1 MDTFLKYISD
11 HGLIDEHQDMKG
23 RTMYDFHNYKKRLPS
38 IEKELSNKK
47 VIINLDANAD
57 ILFDVKLSRDIMESH
72 NFTDSFIRDFYKNY
86 TKILS
91 AIRGITF
98 KDDFIPYVESKNY
111 GGWHGVNA
119 IAASGEIANHFGLPQ
134 SIVRDLLI
142 WYILE
147 GTGQMFFDMADADF
161 TSSFDSVNYPNMER
175 FKQALLTFFTKFMGF
190 RERDIAVMAY
200 NKIID

>member
-1 MDTFLKYISD
+1 MYTFRKYISD
-11 HGLIDEHQDMKG
+11 QGLINEHQDMKG
-23 RTMYDFHNYKKRLPS
+23 RYPYDFHDYQERLPS

-47 VIINLDANAD
+47 VIINLDANAN
-57 ILFDVKLSRDIMESH
+57 ILFDVRLSRDVTRSH
-72 NFTDSFIRDFYKNY
+72 NFTDSFMRAFYKNH

-98 KDDFIPYVESKNY
+98 EDDFIPYVESKNY

-119 IAASGEIANHFGLPQ
+119 IAASGEIADHFGLPR
-134 SIVRDLLI
+134 SIVQELLI

-147 GTGQMFFDMADADF
+147 GRGQMFFDMAEADF
-161 TSSFDSVNYPNMER
+161 TSSFDSVKYPNMER

-200 NKIID
+200 NKIIN

>member
-1 MDTFLKYISD
+1 MYTFRKYISD
-11 HGLIDEHQDMKG
+11 QGLINEHQDMKG
-23 RTMYDFHNYKKRLPS
+23 RTMYDFDNYKKRLPS

-57 ILFDVKLSRDIMESH
+57 ILFDVRLSRDVTRSH
-72 NFTDSFIRDFYKNY
+72 KFTDSFIRDFYKDH

-98 KDDFIPYVESKNY
+98 EGDFIPYVESKNY

-119 IAASGEIANHFGLPQ
+119 IAASDEIANHFGLPQ
-134 SIVRDLLI
+134 SIVRELLI

-161 TSSFDSVNYPNMER
+161 TSSFDSIKYPNMER
-175 FKQALLTFFTKFMGF
+175 FKQALLVFFTKFMGF
-190 RERDIAVMAY
+190 RERDIAFMAY